1 MPGAFFLDQVWT
13 CSKNSSKVSYDSD
26 NELMAVQIK
35 TLTGQLKQQNYAAV
49 LETTRSIPERDKNDD
64 LKLIEL
70 VARIKADPQSPMI
83 EHYMSESIGWVYQQ
97 PEQLLAQRAFIHVLQ
112 GEGSDAIR
120 LYQKLNK
127 DEFSAVDYNRL
138 GNAYLINNDFDQALR
153 CYDNAIELE
162 PEEPSHHN
170 NKGGALAR
178 LQRFDIALEVYE
190 ECLQLEPDHLT
201 AKEAKQKLLIKLN
214 QSEDVLDELK
224 IKLEEEPKSLEKRLA
239 YFNALVQ
246 FSQFGEAIKVINTYL
261 TPVKDLRKIPVK
273 ADPEEFKPETSQFN
287 LRIALMNLYENRQ
300 LWKRALDITNDM
312 LEMHEENP
320 FFLKFN
326 KVEYLSELEKYDE
339 ANQVIDELE
348 EKVEDIDRIKI
359 ARAGILCDQGKE
371 ADALTIYN
379 TISKGS
385 RFHRQILSKKADIN
399 LTLGKIK
406 DSHADLLELLDSNIM
421 VAVQLINSKNYKP
434 DDEVIEK
441 LKMIARNPFSNEQ
454 QRENICFALAVACD
468 KRKEYQDAAE
478 FLREANALNRRKI
491 KYSPAE
497 FTQKCKRLMRF
508 FTTAE
513 GPERANPVSA
523 ELPKPIFIVGMPRSG
538 TTLTETII
546 GTHSLVSPCGEL
558 AGIPKISRFVNQ
570 NYPKLKPYPE
580 CVDELKPRMLAGM
593 ANAYLN
599 SLPEEGE
606 GAQYTADKLPHNFV
620 NVGLIHR
627 IFPDAPII
635 HVMRDPRDNGLS
647 NFQQN
652 FGAKYGGM
660 GFAFDLEHV
669 ASEIN
674 NYWRIMKHWR
684 KIGVPMI
691 EFWYEDLVN
700 EQEVVS
706 KALINYCGLKWED
719 QILEF
724 HKLERRVKTASVGQV
739 RNKMYKSSSQKWR
752 NYEELLQPMINALDS
767 SVVEFYEPEAA

>member
-1 MPGAFFLDQVWT
+1 
-13 CSKNSSKVSYDSD
+13 
-26 NELMAVQIK
+26 MAVQIK
-35 TLTGQLKQQNYAAV
+35 TLTGQLKQQDYAEV
-49 LETTRSIPERDKNDD
+49 LKTTRSIPERDKTDD

-83 EHYMSESIGWVYQQ
+83 EHYMSESVGWVYQQ
-97 PEQLLAQRAFIHVLQ
+97 PDQLLSQRAFIHVLQ
-112 GEGSDAIR
+112 GESSAAIR
-120 LYQKLNK
+120 LYQQLEE
-127 DEFSAVDYNRL
+127 DQFTAVDFNRL
-138 GNAYLINNDFDQALR
+138 GNAYLISNDFDQALR
-153 CYDNAIELE
+153 CYDRAIELE

-178 LQRFDIALEVYE
+178 LQRFDIALEVYD
-190 ECLQLEPDHLT
+190 ECLQLDPNHLT
-201 AKEAKQKLLIKLN
+201 AKEAKKKLLIKLN

-224 IKLEEEPKSLEKRLA
+224 TSLEEEPESLEKRLA

-246 FSQFGEAIKVINTYL
+246 FSQFSEAIKLINTYL
-261 TPVKDLRKIPVK
+261 KPIKDLRKIPLK
-273 ADPEEFKPETSQFN
+273 ADPVEFKLEVSQFN
-287 LRIALMNLYENRQ
+287 LRIALMELYESRQ
-300 LWKRALDITNDM
+300 LWMRALNITNDI
-312 LEMHEENP
+312 LEMHEESP
-320 FFLKFN
+320 FFLSFN
-326 KVEYLSELEKYDE
+326 KAEYLSELEKFEE

-348 EKVEDIDRIKI
+348 EKIEDKERIKI
-359 ARAGILCDQGKE
+359 ARAGILCDEGKE
-371 ADALTIYN
+371 ADALDIFN

-385 RFHRQILSKKADIN
+385 RFYRQILSKKADIN

-406 DSHADLLELLDSNIM
+406 ESHADLLELVDSNIM

-434 DDEVIEK
+434 DDSIIEK
-441 LKMIARNPFSNEQ
+441 LKLIARNPFTNEQ
-454 QRENICFALAVACD
+454 QRENTCFALAVACD

-497 FTQKCKRLMRF
+497 FTKKCKRHIRF
-508 FTTAE
+508 YKAAD
-513 GPERANPVSA
+513 GPQRANPVSA

-546 GTHSLVSPCGEL
+546 GTHSLVAPCGEL
-558 AGIPKISRFVNQ
+558 AGIPKIARFINQ

-580 CVDELKPRMLAGM
+580 CVDDLKPKMLAGM

-599 SLPEEGE
+599 SLPEEGQ
-606 GAQYTADKLPHNFV
+606 GARYTADKLPHNFV

-652 FGAKYGGM
+652 FGAKFGGM
-660 GFAFDLEHV
+660 GFAFDLEHI

-691 EFWYEDLVN
+691 EFWYEDLVR
-700 EQEVVS
+700 EQEVIS
-706 KALINYCGLKWED
+706 KALINYCGLSWEE
-719 QILEF
+719 QVLEF

-752 NYEELLQPMINALDS
+752 NYENLLQPMIDALDTT
-767 SVVEFYEPEAA
+767 VVEFYEPDADAA